1 MSVQQEH
8 LKMKQ
13 STASDKNDSHDSHAD
28 TPPKLE
34 FASSSESLEAFGAA
48 LGGAILGV
56 LATLLILAVINNG
69 TLRFTD
75 AGGTEALA
83 LTVTRI
89 DENLGAVN
97 HNVEV
102 VAQRLQAME
111 GEGGAITQL
120 QGSLSQLDS
129 SLATLDQQLAQQG
142 VRLDEMD
149 VTRRNFDTFTAA
161 LAQALAAMDDVGA
174 PAAAQ
179 TTAVEE
185 APAAVAP
192 AEDAAPAVV
201 EPTEAVAPA
210 EAAEVDVMQPF
221 VTADA
226 SVPANAI
233 QAYLFMDA
241 NADGVMD
248 ADEASLMGATIVL
261 TAPDGETFT
270 AQSADSGV
278 LFEGLEAGEYTITV
292 DDALGFELASEVSA
306 VVTVTEDGEGQSVF
320 FPVTM
325 SE

>member
-1 MSVQQEH
+1 
-8 LKMKQ
+8 MKQ
-13 STASDKNDSHDSHAD
+13 HTASDDSHGKHAD
-28 TPPKLE
+28 APPKLE

-56 LATLLILAVINNG
+56 LATLLILAVMNNG
-69 TLRFTD
+69 TLFFTA

-83 LTVTRI
+83 STVARI

-161 LAQALAAMDDVGA
+161 LAQALAAMDDVDA

-179 TTAVEE
+179 ATAIEE